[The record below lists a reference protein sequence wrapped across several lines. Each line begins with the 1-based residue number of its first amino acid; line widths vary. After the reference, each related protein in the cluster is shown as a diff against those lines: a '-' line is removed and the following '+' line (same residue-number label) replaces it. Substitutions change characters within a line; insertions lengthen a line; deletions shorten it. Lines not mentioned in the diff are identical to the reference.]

1 MEQVLEKSPD
11 VALAKANQ
19 LIRRCNN
26 VWDMTLPWPR
36 LYWEMD
42 VLRRYHEAGYS
53 FISLTVQDLP
63 ATFEGVQAELK
74 TFQEMCEP
82 ESDWLC
88 FGSSLDAVDAGRREG
103 KLVLGVN
110 VQDTALVHE
119 DLGRLDTLKRLGVRH
134 MLLAYQVRNLAADG
148 CAEPAD
154 AGLSMFGREL
164 VKEMNRVGMVVD
176 VSHVGRRSSL
186 DAIELSDAPVIF
198 SHSGALSVCKH
209 IRNIDDE
216 QIKACAQTDGVVG
229 VVGIGAF
236 LGDAP
241 ARTEAVFAHMNHMVQ
256 LVGPSHVGIGTD
268 FINDM
273 SVTWAGMQP
282 ARETAWRDPYGT
294 QLYEGD
300 AFAPEQLAPLVTLM
314 DDHGYGDDAITGI
327 LGANFRRVYQAV
339 ENAWAQT

>member
-1 MEQVLEKSPD
+1 MGNTIDIEPD
-11 VALAKANQ
+11 NHLGKAQAL
-19 LIRRCNN
+19 IDRCEN

-42 VLRRYHEAGYS
+42 VLRRYHAAGYT
-53 FISLTVQDLP
+53 FASLTVQDMP
-63 ATFEGVQAELK
+63 ATYEGVQSELK
-74 TFQEMCEP
+74 TFQSMCET
-82 ESDWLC
+82 ETDWLC
-88 FGSSLDAVDAGRREG
+88 FGSSLEAIDAGRAAD
-103 KLVLGVN
+103 KLVLGIN
-110 VQDTALVHE
+110 VQDTVLVHE
-119 DLGRLDTLKRLGVRH
+119 DLGRLQTLKRLGVRH

-154 AGLSMFGREL
+154 AGLSMFGRIL

-186 DAIELSDAPVIF
+186 DAIELSSAPVIF

-209 IRNIDDE
+209 IRNIDDD
-216 QIKACAQTDGVVG
+216 QIKACAATDGVVG

-241 ARTEAVFAHMNHMVQ
+241 ASTQALFAHLDHMVQ
-256 LVGPSHVGIGTD
+256 LVGPRHVGIGTD

-282 ARETAWRDPYGT
+282 AKDTAWRDPYGT

-300 AFAPEQLAPLVTLM
+300 AFAPEQLAPLVAMM
-314 DDHGYGDDAITGI
+314 DEYGYGEEAINAI
-327 LGANFRRVYQAV
+327 LGANFRRVYQHV
-339 ENAWAQT
+339 EKVWAQ